1 MRGDQQAPEPMPERG
16 GRKDASVAYLSV
28 LKPSDLPAEMDL
40 AKEYGGKE
48 KFFSSIVS
56 SLYPVLRSLPTS
68 KAKLP
73 ATR

>member
-1 MRGDQQAPEPMPERG
+1 MPECG
-16 GRKDASVAYLSV
+16 GRKDASIAYLSV
-28 LKPSDLPAEMDL
+28 LKPSDLPAEMAL

-56 SLYPVLRSLPTS
+56 SQYPVLRSLPTS
-68 KAKLP
+68 KTKLP